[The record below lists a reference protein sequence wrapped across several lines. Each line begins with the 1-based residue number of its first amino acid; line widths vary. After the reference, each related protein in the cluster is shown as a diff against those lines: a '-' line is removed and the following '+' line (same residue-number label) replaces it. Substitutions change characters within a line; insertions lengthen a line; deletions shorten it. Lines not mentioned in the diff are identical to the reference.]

1 MRRNAMCAGD
11 RPGRLMVGMTTFT
24 TQDQRTE
31 PAPTEVPV
39 LDMSTL
45 RLPDGSRN
53 PEFLEQLR
61 HAAHTVGFF
70 QIVGYGAQPGQVDDL
85 FRVTA
90 EFFARPE
97 AEKMALHN
105 QNSPHWRGYS
115 AIAAER
121 TQGRPDSR
129 EQLDFSPD
137 REPVP
142 AERIGPDERYWH
154 LQGRNQWPE
163 QMPELERQ
171 AMAWAT
177 LMDHVGEELLGA
189 LCVAIGLDE
198 DHFADAFSGD
208 RAWMAKLAHYV
219 GGVTEAGS
227 QGVGLHADYGFIT
240 LLLQDEVGGL
250 EVRPYGQDAWLPVE
264 PIPGALVV
272 NLGEML
278 EVATDG
284 YLMATIH
291 RVQSP
296 PEGVDRYSVPF
307 FYSPRLDAVVDQVEL
322 PAELAAEARGAS
334 DDPDNPMLSSFG
346 ANMLKGFA
354 RAHPKVTEKFHPHLL
369 G

>member
-1 MRRNAMCAGD
+1 
-11 RPGRLMVGMTTFT
+11 MTAQT
-24 TQDQRTE
+24 
-31 PAPTEVPV
+31 PASAPAVDDAPPSVPV
-39 LDMSTL
+39 LDLSTA
-45 RLPDGSRN
+45 RRADGSFD
-53 PEFLEQLR
+53 PDFLDRLR
-61 HAAHTVGFF
+61 HAAHHVGFF
-70 QIVGYGAQPGQVDDL
+70 QLTGYGAAPGQVDDL

-90 EFFARPE
+90 EFFRLPE
-97 AEKMALHN
+97 EEKLALHN

-137 REPVP
+137 RAPVP
-142 AERIGPDERYWH
+142 AERIGEGEEYWH
-154 LQGRNQWPE
+154 LQGRNQWPAS
-163 QMPELERQ
+163 MPELERT
-171 AMAWAT
+171 AMAWTA
-177 LMDHVGEELLGA
+177 LMDRVGEELLGA
-189 LCVAIGLDE
+189 LSVAIGLDE
-198 DHFADAFSGD
+198 DHFAEAFDGD

-219 GGVTEAGS
+219 GGVAEAGA
-227 QGVGLHADYGFIT
+227 QGVGLHADDGFIT

-250 EVRPYGQDAWLPVE
+250 EVRPHGQDAWLPVE

-307 FYSPRLDAVVDQVEL
+307 FYSPRLDAVIEKVEL
-322 PAELAAEARGAS
+322 PPALAAEARGVS
-334 DDPDNPMLSSFG
+334 DDPSNPMLSSFG
-346 ANMLKGFA
+346 SNMLKGFA
-354 RAHPKVTEKFHPHLL
+354 RAHPKVTEKFHPGLL
-369 G
+369 AR

>member
-1 MRRNAMCAGD
+1 MTPQTPTPAAAD
-11 RPGRLMVGMTTFT
+11 VG
-24 TQDQRTE
+24 
-31 PAPTEVPV
+31 APLQVPV
-39 LDMSTL
+39 LDLSTM
-45 RLPDGSRN
+45 RRADGSFD
-53 PEFLEQLR
+53 PAFLDRLR
-61 HAAHTVGFF
+61 HAAHHVGFF
-70 QIVGYGAQPGQVDDL
+70 QVTDYGAAPGQVDEL
-85 FRVTA
+85 FDVTA
-90 EFFARPE
+90 EFFRLPE
-97 AEKMALHN
+97 EQKLALHN
-105 QNSPHWRGYS
+105 QDSPHWRGYS

-137 REPVP
+137 RAPVP
-142 AERIGPDERYWH
+142 AERIREGEEYWH
-154 LQGRNQWPE
+154 LQGRNRWPAS
-163 QMPELERQ
+163 MPQLERA
-171 AMAWAT
+171 AMAWAA
-177 LMDHVGEELLGA
+177 LMDHVGEELLKA

-198 DHFADAFSGD
+198 DHFSAAFDGD

-219 GGVTEAGS
+219 GGVARAGA
-227 QGVGLHADYGFIT
+227 QGVGRHADYGFIT

-250 EVRPYGQDAWLPVE
+250 EVRPHGQDAWLPVE

-307 FYSPRLDAVVDQVEL
+307 FHSPRLDAVIERVDL
-322 PAELAAEARGAS
+322 PAEHAAAARGAS
-334 DDPDNPMLSSFG
+334 EDPENPMLSSFG

-354 RAHPKVTEKFHPHLL
+354 RAHPKVTAKFHPELL
-369 G
+369 TR

>member
-1 MRRNAMCAGD
+1 MS
-11 RPGRLMVGMTTFT
+11 T
-24 TQDQRTE
+24 
-31 PAPTEVPV
+31 PTPVLDVPV
-39 LDMSTL
+39 LDVSAM
-45 RLPDGSRN
+45 RRADGTFD
-53 PEFLEQLR
+53 PAFLDRLR
-61 HAAHTVGFF
+61 HAAHHVGFF
-70 QIVGYGAQPGQVDDL
+70 QIVGYGAQPGQVDEL

-90 EFFARPE
+90 EFFARPTE
-97 AEKMALHN
+97 EKLALHN
-105 QNSPHWRGYS
+105 QDSPHWRGWS

-129 EQLDFSPD
+129 EQIDFAPD
-137 REPVP
+137 RAPVST
-142 AERIGPDERYWH
+142 ERIGPGEEYWH
-154 LQGRNQWPE
+154 LQGRNRWPAD
-163 QMPELERQ
+163 MPELERA
-171 AMAWAT
+171 AMAWTA
-177 LMDHVGEELLGA
+177 LMDHVGEELLRA
-189 LCVAIGLDE
+189 LCVAIGLPE
-198 DHFADAFSGD
+198 DHFADAFDGD

-219 GGVTEAGS
+219 GGVAEAGA
-227 QGVGLHADYGFIT
+227 QGVGSHADYGFIT

-250 EVRPYGQDAWLPVE
+250 EVRPHGQDEWLPVE

-307 FYSPRLDAVVDQVEL
+307 FHSPRLDAVIEPVAL

-334 DDPDNPMLSSFG
+334 DDPENPMLSSFG

-354 RAHPKVTEKFHPHLL
+354 RAHPKVTERFHPELL
-369 G
+369 VG

>member
-1 MRRNAMCAGD
+1 M
-11 RPGRLMVGMTTFT
+11 
-24 TQDQRTE
+24 TE
-31 PAPTEVPV
+31 PAATTPSPAPLEVPV
-39 LDMSTL
+39 LSLAGM
-45 RLPDGSRN
+45 RRPDGSFD
-53 PEFLEQLR
+53 PAFLERLR
-61 HAAHTVGFF
+61 DAAHRVGFF
-70 QIVGYGAQPGQVDDL
+70 QVVDYGAAPGQVEKL

-90 EFFARPE
+90 EFFALPE
-97 AEKMALHN
+97 ADKLAIHN
-105 QNSPHWRGYS
+105 QDSPHWRGYS

-142 AERIGPDERYWH
+142 AQAIRPGEEFWH
-154 LQGRNQWPE
+154 LQGPNRWPAAL
-163 QMPELERQ
+163 PSLEPT
-171 AMAWAT
+171 AMAWTA
-177 LMDHVGEELLGA
+177 LMDHVGEELLKA
-189 LCVAIGLDE
+189 LCVAIGLE
-198 DHFADAFSGD
+198 ENHFAAAFDGD

-219 GGVTEAGS
+219 GGVAEAGA

-250 EVRPYGQDAWLPVE
+250 EVRPHGQDEWLPVE

-307 FYSPRLDAVVDQVEL
+307 FHSPRLDAVIERVEL
-322 PAELAAEARGAS
+322 PPELAAEARGVS
-334 DDPDNPMLSSFG
+334 DDPQNPMLASFG
-346 ANMLKGFA
+346 ANMLKGFV
-354 RAHPKVTEKFHPHLL
+354 RAHPKVTEKFHPELL
-369 G
+369 GR

>member
-1 MRRNAMCAGD
+1 
-11 RPGRLMVGMTTFT
+11 MTLHTPDAPASPT
-24 TQDQRTE
+24 AHPRTAAHLE
-31 PAPTEVPV
+31 GAAPLEVPV
-39 LDMSTL
+39 LSLAGM
-45 RLPDGSRN
+45 RRPDGSFD
-53 PEFLEQLR
+53 PDFLDRLR
-61 HAAHTVGFF
+61 DAAHRVGFF
-70 QIVGYGAQPGQVDDL
+70 QIVDYGAAPGQVDEL

-90 EFFARPE
+90 EFFALPE
-97 AEKMALHN
+97 EEKLAIHN
-105 QNSPHWRGYS
+105 QDSPHWRGYS

-142 AERIGPDERYWH
+142 AERITPETQYWH
-154 LQGRNQWPE
+154 LQGRNRWPAS
-163 QMPELERQ
+163 MPRLERT
-171 AMAWAT
+171 AMAWTA
-177 LMDHVGEELLGA
+177 LMDGVGEELLKA

-198 DHFADAFSGD
+198 DHFAAAFDGD

-219 GGVTEAGS
+219 GGVAEAGG

-240 LLLQDEVGGL
+240 LLLQDQVGGL

-307 FYSPRLDAVVDQVEL
+307 FHSPRLDAVIEPVPL
-322 PAELAAEARGAS
+322 PAELAADARGVS
-334 DDPDNPMLSSFG
+334 DDPRNPMLASFG

-354 RAHPKVTEKFHPHLL
+354 RAHPTVTERFHPHLL
-369 G
+369 A

>member
-1 MRRNAMCAGD
+1 
-11 RPGRLMVGMTTFT
+11 MTAQT
-24 TQDQRTE
+24 
-31 PAPTEVPV
+31 PATAPADDAPLEVPV
-39 LDMSTL
+39 LDLSGM
-45 RLPDGSRN
+45 RRPDGSFD
-53 PEFLEQLR
+53 PDFLARLR
-61 HAAHTVGFF
+61 HAAHHVGFF
-70 QIVGYGAQPGQVDDL
+70 QIVDYGAAPGQVDDL

-97 AEKMALHN
+97 AEKLALHN
-105 QNSPHWRGYS
+105 QESPHWRGYS
-115 AIAAER
+115 AVAAER

-137 REPVP
+137 RAPVP
-142 AERIGPDERYWH
+142 AERIGEGEEYWH
-154 LQGRNQWPE
+154 LQGPNRWPAD
-163 QMPELERQ
+163 MPELERS
-171 AMAWAT
+171 AMAWT
-177 LMDHVGEELLGA
+177 GLMDRVGEELLGA
-189 LCVAIGLDE
+189 LCVAIGLEE
-198 DHFADAFSGD
+198 DHFAEAFDGD

-219 GGVTEAGS
+219 GGVAEAGT

-250 EVRPYGQDAWLPVE
+250 EVRPHGQDAWLPVE

-307 FYSPRLDAVVDQVEL
+307 FYSPRLDAVIEQVEL
-322 PAELAAEARGAS
+322 PAELAADARGAS
-334 DDPDNPMLSSFG
+334 DDPDNPMLASFG
-346 ANMLKGFA
+346 SNMLKGFV
-354 RAHPKVTEKFHPHLL
+354 RAHPKVTERFHPELL
-369 G
+369 GR

>member
-1 MRRNAMCAGD
+1 
-11 RPGRLMVGMTTFT
+11 MTVHATDT
-24 TQDQRTE
+24 PS
-31 PAPTEVPV
+31 PADARGTAPLEVPV
-39 LDMSTL
+39 LDLSTM
-45 RLPDGSRN
+45 RRADGSLD
-53 PEFLEQLR
+53 PAFLERLR
-61 HAAHTVGFF
+61 FAAHNVGFF
-70 QIVGYGAQPGQVDDL
+70 QIVGYGAEPGQVDAL

-97 AEKMALHN
+97 AEKLAQHN
-105 QNSPHWRGYS
+105 QESPHYRGYS

-129 EQLDFSPD
+129 EQLDFSAD

-142 AERIGPDERYWH
+142 AERIGEGEEFWH
-154 LQGRNQWPE
+154 LQGRNQWPAG
-163 QMPELERQ
+163 MPELERT
-171 AMAWAT
+171 AMAWTA
-177 LMDHVGEELLGA
+177 LMDRVGEDLLKA

-198 DHFADAFSGD
+198 DHFSAAFDGD

-219 GGVTEAGS
+219 GGVAEAGT

-296 PEGVDRYSVPF
+296 PPGVDRYSVPF
-307 FYSPRLDAVVDQVEL
+307 FYSPRLDAVIEKVEL
-322 PAELAAEARGAS
+322 PAELAADARGVS
-334 DDPDNPMLSSFG
+334 DDPTNPMLASFG
-346 ANMLKGFA
+346 SNMLKGFA
-354 RAHPKVTEKFHPHLL
+354 RAHPRVTERFHPGLL
-369 G
+369 NR

>member
-1 MRRNAMCAGD
+1 MPMSTLTAQHTSTAA
-11 RPGRLMVGMTTFT
+11 V
-24 TQDQRTE
+24 
-31 PAPTEVPV
+31 PTEVPV

-45 RLPDGSRN
+45 RLPDGTRN
-53 PEFLEQLR
+53 PAFLERLR

-70 QIVGYGAQPGQVDDL
+70 QIVGYGAQPGQVEDL

-142 AERIGPDERYWH
+142 AERIGPDEQFWH
-154 LQGRNQWPE
+154 LQGRNQWPV
-163 QMPELERQ
+163 QMPELEEK
-171 AMAWAT
+171 AMAWT
-177 LMDHVGEELLGA
+177 GLMDRVGEELLGA

-198 DHFADAFSGD
+198 DHFADAFDRD

-219 GGVTEAGS
+219 GGVAEAGS

-250 EVRPYGQDAWLPVE
+250 EVRPYGQDEWLPVE

-307 FYSPRLDAVVDQVEL
+307 FYSPRLDAVVDRVEL
-322 PAELAAEARGAS
+322 PAELAAQARGVS
-334 DDPDNPMLSSFG
+334 DDPDNPMLASFG

-354 RAHPKVTEKFHPHLL
+354 RAHPAVTQRFHPHLL